1 MTASTL
7 RRPLRALAGV
17 LTALACAF
25 GLSACVTNE
34 ETGHPEGWEEITPP
48 ADPQVQALVPEE
60 IAARGS
66 ISIGTNPPFAPFE
79 FKDSQGNIIG
89 FEMDLAAAVASVMG
103 LDLEIRQQDFAMILP
118 AINGGTID
126 FGATGFTDTEER
138 RQGFDFIDHLYAGI
152 QWAQQSGE
160 PPVDPDHACGLT
172 VAVQRTTVAET
183 DDVRPKSAECEARGE
198 KPIEILSYE
207 TADQAATALVWGRA
221 DALSADS
228 PITAWAIERADG
240 KITTTGEVF
249 AAAPY
254 GFATPKGSQ
263 LTDAIAAAMQVL
275 IDSGDYE
282 RILAQW
288 NITDGLVDQ
297 ALINEEPAD
306 IR

>member
-138 RQGFDFIDHLYAGI
+138 RQGFDSVSYTHLTLPTI
-152 QWAQQSGE
+152 CS
-160 PPVDPDHACGLT
+160 V
-172 VAVQRTTVAET
+172 
-183 DDVRPKSAECEARGE
+183 
-198 KPIEILSYE
+198 
-207 TADQAATALVWGRA
+207 
-221 DALSADS
+221 
-228 PITAWAIERADG
+228 
-240 KITTTGEVF
+240 
-249 AAAPY
+249 
-254 GFATPKGSQ
+254 
-263 LTDAIAAAMQVL
+263 
-275 IDSGDYE
+275 
-282 RILAQW
+282 
-288 NITDGLVDQ
+288 
-297 ALINEEPAD
+297 
-306 IR
+306 